1 MAWDAIQKAF
11 SSGRGE
17 KPGQLD
23 RCGQHGKSGR
33 GLLRQVEEGPCFELA
48 QESAAQGALL
58 RVDAAFQAEV
68 EPAKAKW

>member
-23 RCGQHGKSGR
+23 RSGQHTESGR
-33 GLLRQVEEGPCFELA
+33 GMPRHVEDARCFELA
-48 QESAAQGALL
+48 
-58 RVDAAFQAEV
+58 
-68 EPAKAKW
+68 

>member
-23 RCGQHGKSGR
+23 RSGQHIESGR
-33 GLLRQVEEGPCFELA
+33 GMLRHVEYGPCFELA
-48 QESAAQGALL
+48 QESAAPGALL
-58 RVDAAFQAEV
+58 RVDAAFHAEV
-68 EPAKAKW
+68 EPTKAK